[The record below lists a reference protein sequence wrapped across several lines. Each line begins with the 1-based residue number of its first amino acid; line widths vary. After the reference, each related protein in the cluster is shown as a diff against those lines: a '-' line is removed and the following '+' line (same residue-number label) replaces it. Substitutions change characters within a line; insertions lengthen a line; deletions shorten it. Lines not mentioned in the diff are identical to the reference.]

1 MSMKNSVTSILI
13 LVSGLFLSSC
23 SEKEVPQSEP
33 TAKGQINETE
43 SPVVAN
49 YKLDLEIDGMVCKMG
64 CGGSIRKELKET
76 GSVEKVEFDF
86 SEERE
91 TNFATVYFNSNEIT
105 ESELVKRISEINEGQ
120 FKARAKNTEPLD
132 TGGLTNEQKS
142 EDSNESSVHSYSE
155 PYTIPNLFDLI
166 SELLL

>member
-1 MSMKNSVTSILI
+1 MSMKNSVIPILI
-13 LVSGLFLSSC
+13 LASGLILSSC
-23 SEKEVPQSEP
+23 SENEVLQSKPITNE
-33 TAKGQINETE
+33 QINETG

-49 YKLDLEIDGMVCKMG
+49 YKLELEIDGMVCKMG

-76 GSVEKVEFDF
+76 GSVEKIEFDF

-105 ESELVKRISEINEGQ
+105 ESELVKYISEINKGQ
-120 FKARAKNTEPLD
+120 FKARIKNVEPLD
-132 TGGLTNEQKS
+132 AGGLTNEQKS
-142 EDSNESSVHSYSE
+142 EDSNESTVRSYSE